1 MRVSRREMEH
11 LRKLGTFP
19 YRMIGEQMVAAGR
32 RGLIEI
38 TERAAVIH
46 PYENITGVFYT
57 KQTLYLAEKEGT
69 ACCCLLPRWEEW
81 RGPRR

>member
-1 MRVSRREMEH
+1 
-11 LRKLGTFP
+11 
-19 YRMIGEQMVAAGR
+19 MIGEQMVAAGR

-57 KQTLYLAEKEGT
+57 KQTLYLAEKEGDGL
-69 ACCCLLPRWEEW
+69 LLPLAALEEW